1 MESTE
6 MCMCARRVD
15 DNQKEIVQAA
25 RQMGASVLP
34 IHDLGKGAPDLL
46 VGWRGKNY
54 LWEVKD
60 GNKSPS
66 RRKLTEDEEFFH
78 ATWRGQA
85 TIINSVPDV
94 IAFLNTHQ

>member
-1 MESTE
+1 
-6 MCMCARRVD
+6 MCARRVD

-34 IHDLGKGAPDLL
+34 IHELGKGAPDLL
-46 VGWRGKNY
+46 IGWRGKNY
-54 LWEVKD
+54 LVEAKD

-78 ATWRGQA
+78 TTWRGQVV
-85 TIINSVPDV
+85 IINSVSE
-94 IAFLNTHQ
+94 IISFLNGRQ